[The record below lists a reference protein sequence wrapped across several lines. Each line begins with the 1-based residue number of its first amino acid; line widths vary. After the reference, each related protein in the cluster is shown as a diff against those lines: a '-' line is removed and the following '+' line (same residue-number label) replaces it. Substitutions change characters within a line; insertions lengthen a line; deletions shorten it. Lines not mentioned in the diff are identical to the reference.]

1 MAYEDSSKRS
11 QAVTQTYMIRYN
23 PFTVSGTP
31 PLHTSVAAAASRRY
45 RRYRDRR
52 YGHRRYGHRSCHD
65 CSCRCRSRL
74 RCRTDARHAVRRSGT
89 EMHLATDSAIHVG
102 ATSADAS
109 GRASRREC
117 EPAAS
122 ARAHPL
128 SLAVLVRRPDGL
140 CTAQPVRR
148 PVHSTTRL
156 SWVMR
161 AHVRGPNGA
170 HLAA

>member
-31 PLHTSVAAAASRRY
+31 PRSPAAAASRRY

-52 YGHRRYGHRSCHD
+52 YRHRSCHD

-102 ATSADAS
+102 ATSADAC
-109 GRASRREC
+109 GRASRHEC

-122 ARAHPL
+122 ARAHPP

>member
-1 MAYEDSSKRS
+1 MRVIKRGRVIKRIGVKIRQSS

-31 PLHTSVAAAASRRY
+31 PLHTSVAAVASRRY

-52 YGHRRYGHRSCHD
+52 YGHRSGHD

-74 RCRTDARHAVRRSGT
+74 RCRADARHAEHRSGT

-109 GRASRREC
+109 GRASRRGC

-140 CTAQPVRR
+140 CTAQPV
-148 PVHSTTRL
+148 
-156 SWVMR
+156 
-161 AHVRGPNGA
+161 
-170 HLAA
+170 